1 MSEDNEDATNKE
13 MRQYAEKV
21 KALKEGK
28 KLSPSPRM
36 STAELERND
45 EYMKSVKPVQ
55 VVSIVIPFGDVLSLT
70 FQAFC
75 ASLLFAIPIALIFA
89 LLFGL

>member
-1 MSEDNEDATNKE
+1 MSEDNEDPTNKE

-28 KLSPSPRM
+28 KLSTSPSP

-75 ASLLFAIPIALIFA
+75 ASLIIAIPIALILA
-89 LLFGL
+89 LINS